1 VVGFDWQLGIGKKF
15 CMNELARYFQLV
27 SDFQPD
33 QRAIDV
39 AHNLFLIGAVLSKKP
54 ERILELGIGTG
65 FVTRSLLAAIRFN
78 GKGHITSVDNW
89 FDWNGN
95 EPPGIDQLRKDGVAI
110 RVDSEET
117 FLRKCPSDEYD
128 VLISDADHV
137 NSGHWLPEHLRVA
150 RNDAFLFFHD
160 TNSPAWPTLLTI
172 QQRISH
178 LPHYHF
184 TENSRPDE
192 RCSRGWLFVI
202 NKKK

>member
-1 VVGFDWQLGIGKKF
+1 
-15 CMNELARYFQLV
+15 MNELSQYFQLIA
-27 SDFQPD
+27 DFRPN

-39 AHNLFLIGAVLSKKP
+39 AHNLFLMGAVLSKKP
-54 ERILELGIGTG
+54 EKILELGIGTG
-65 FVTRSLLAAIRFN
+65 FVTRSLVAAVRFN

-89 FDWNGN
+89 LDWNGK
-95 EPPGIDQLRKDGVAI
+95 EPPGINKLREEGVTV
-110 RVDSEET
+110 RVDSEQA

-137 NSGHWLPEHLRVA
+137 NSGHWLSEHFRVT

-160 TNSPAWPTLLTI
+160 TNSPEWPTLLTI
-172 QQRISH
+172 EPRVSH

-184 TENSRPDE
+184 TEDSRPDE